1 MSSTRPTGTSNSRN
15 SGFTGVKATEIRA
28 TKKKLET
35 VRAPRLIA
43 IGGGKGG
50 VGKTLLCAN
59 LSAALA
65 RSGYRV
71 VAIDTDL
78 EGANLHTC
86 LGIPSPRVSLADF
99 VAERE
104 SDLAKLTLETP
115 IANLQLIAATYGNL
129 ACAQPGA
136 TRRLELLTGI
146 RRLDCDVVFVDC
158 GAGSHPATVDYFLVG
173 DDGLLVL
180 HPEPTSLENTYS
192 FLRAAFYRRMQV
204 AMKKHEVRDRI
215 REAMDQR
222 NQRGIRSPLDLLREV
237 ESMDPGE
244 GKRFVATMRRF
255 RPRIVVNEVTSSEDV
270 KLGFAVRSVCRKF
283 FGIDADYIG
292 YINRDA
298 VVHQAVLRRRL
309 VLEEHPKSDVTI
321 YLQRIARKLMESLG
335 PPGAP
340 AGRTLSDEGNR

>member
-1 MSSTRPTGTSNSRN
+1 M
-15 SGFTGVKATEIRA
+15 
-28 TKKKLET
+28 
-35 VRAPRLIA
+35 
-43 IGGGKGG
+43 
-50 VGKTLLCAN
+50 CAN
-59 LSAALA
+59 LSVALA
-65 RSGYRV
+65 KSGYRV

-86 LGIPSPRVSLADF
+86 LGVSSPRVSLADF

-115 IANLQLIAATYGNL
+115 IANLKLIAATYGNL
-129 ACAQPGA
+129 AAAQPGA
-136 TRRLELLTGI
+136 TRRIELLAGI
-146 RRLDCDVVFVDC
+146 RHLDCDVVFVDC

-180 HPEPTSLENTYS
+180 HPEPTSLENSYS

-215 REAMDQR
+215 RQAMDQR
-222 NQRGIRSPLDLLREV
+222 NERGIRTPFDLLREV
-237 ESMDPGE
+237 ELMDPQE
-244 GKRFVATMRRF
+244 GKRFVATMRGF
-255 RPRIVVNEVTSSEDV
+255 RPRIVVNEVTTAEDV

-298 VVHQAVLRRRL
+298 AVHEAILRRRL
-309 VLEEHPKSDVTI
+309 VLEEHPKSDAAI

-335 PPGAP
+335 TPGAP
-340 AGRTLSDEGNR
+340 VARVHSDEDDR

>member
-1 MSSTRPTGTSNSRN
+1 M
-15 SGFTGVKATEIRA
+15 
-28 TKKKLET
+28 
-35 VRAPRLIA
+35 
-43 IGGGKGG
+43 
-50 VGKTLLCAN
+50 CAN

-65 RSGYRV
+65 KAGYRV

-86 LGIPSPRVSLADF
+86 LDVSSPRVSLADF
-99 VAERE
+99 VGERE

-115 IANLQLIAATYGNL
+115 IANLKLIAATYGNL
-129 ACAQPGA
+129 AAAQPGA
-136 TRRLELLTGI
+136 TRRIELLAGL

-158 GAGSHPATVDYFLVG
+158 GAGSHAATIDYFLVG

-180 HPEPTSLENTYS
+180 HPEPTSLENSYA

-222 NQRGIRSPLDLLREV
+222 NQRGIRTPLDLLREV
-237 ESMDPGE
+237 ELMDPEE
-244 GKRFVATMRRF
+244 GRRFVATMRRF
-255 RPRIVVNEVTSSEDV
+255 RPRIIVNEVSTAEDV
-270 KLGFAVRSVCRKF
+270 KLGFSVRSVCRKF

-298 VVHQAVLRRRL
+298 VVHQSVLRRRL
-309 VLEEHPKSDVTI
+309 VLEEHPKSDVSI
-321 YLQRIARKLMESLG
+321 YIQRIARKLMESLG
-335 PPGAP
+335 PPGA
-340 AGRTLSDEGNR
+340 AEARESSDQDDR

>member
-1 MSSTRPTGTSNSRN
+1 MRPTGTSSSRN
-15 SGFTGVKATEIRA
+15 SSLTGVKPTETSAPNKMKR
-28 TKKKLET
+28 T

-50 VGKTLLCAN
+50 VGKTFLCAN
-59 LSAALA
+59 LSVALA

-71 VAIDTDL
+71 VAVDTDL

-86 LGIPSPRVSLADF
+86 LGVPSPRVSLADF

-104 SDLAKLTLETP
+104 SDLAKLVLETP
-115 IANLQLIAATYGNL
+115 IANLQMIAATYANL
-129 ACAQPGA
+129 ASAQPGA
-136 TRRLELLTGI
+136 TRRIELLAGL

-158 GAGSHPATVDYFLVG
+158 GAGSHAATVDYFLVG

-180 HPEPTSLENTYS
+180 HPEPTSVENSYG

-222 NQRGIRSPLDLLREV
+222 NQRGIRTPLDLLREI

-244 GKRFVATMRRF
+244 GRRFAATMRQF
-255 RPRIVVNEVTSSEDV
+255 RPRIVVNEVVTADDV

-292 YINRDA
+292 YINRDP
-298 VVHQAVLRRRL
+298 VVRQSVLRRRL
-309 VLEEHPKSDVTI
+309 VLDDHPGSDVAI
-321 YLQRIARKLMESLG
+321 YLHRVARKLMEALG
-335 PPGAP
+335 PPGARV
-340 AGRTLSDEGNR
+340 AHADSEEANR

>member
-1 MSSTRPTGTSNSRN
+1 
-15 SGFTGVKATEIRA
+15 V
-28 TKKKLET
+28 
-35 VRAPRLIA
+35 PRLIA
-43 IGGGKGG
+43 VGGGKGG

-71 VAIDTDL
+71 LAIDTDL

-86 LGIPSPRVSLADF
+86 LGVTAPRVSLADF

-104 SDLAKLTLETP
+104 SDLAKLTVATP
-115 IANLQLIAATYGNL
+115 IPNLQMIAATYGNL
-129 ACAQPGA
+129 ASAQPGA
-136 TRRLELLTGI
+136 TRRIELLAGL
-146 RRLDCDVVFVDC
+146 RRLDCDVVLVDC
-158 GAGSHPATVDYFLVG
+158 GAGSHAATVDYFLVG

-180 HPEPTSLENTYS
+180 HPEPTSLENTYG

-222 NQRGIRSPLDLLREV
+222 NQRGIRTPLDLLREV
-237 ESMDPGE
+237 ESMDPEE
-244 GKRFVATMRRF
+244 GRRFVATMRRF
-255 RPRIVVNEVTSSEDV
+255 RPRIVVNEVTTAEDV

-283 FGIDADYIG
+283 FGIDAEYIG

-298 VVHQAVLRRRL
+298 LVHQSVLRRRL
-309 VLEEHPKSDVTI
+309 VLMEHPHSDAAI
-321 YLQRIARKLMESLG
+321 YLHRIARKLMDSLG
-335 PPGAP
+335 PPRIP
-340 AGRTLSDEGNR
+340 AAQAEGKEGSR